1 MKEIAAAEKTEN
13 ARLTKKD
20 IEGVPAVSCVES
32 YALAYLGKRMDVR
45 KLYAESFLPF
55 GRTLK
60 DFAAGARYE
69 NYPLPRIQDTAEK
82 LGVWKHECFSLP
94 EPVRGRL
101 NLMEVNDYFF
111 YGAKQR
117 PWRADHFITLDKAG
131 ENLRYLNCYP
141 LSEGEFGRA
150 EALRCFG
157 GRMLSYAYSGG
168 FDESAYEKLAG
179 EQYSLVCRREKAAVP
194 ALGALPLRNAAAILK
209 VSRQRT
215 LSWLRHESG
224 RGAFFFD
231 ETLENIAEKLVSLYK
246 KLIVAAEL
254 MSIKKN
260 ENPEVLKAR
269 LADIALLENKFAE
282 NVRRKRR

>member
-20 IEGVPAVSCVES
+20 IEGVPAVSCVEY

-69 NYPLPRIQDTAEK
+69 NYPLPRIPGYGRKAGRMETRMF
-82 LGVWKHECFSLP
+82 FSARTRTRQAQSDGG
-94 EPVRGRL
+94 ERL
-101 NLMEVNDYFF
+101 FF
-111 YGAKQR
+111 LRARNSG
-117 PWRADHFITLDKAG
+117 PWRADHFIALDKAG

-215 LSWLRHESG
+215 PFLAAPRKRPRRVLFRRNVG
-224 RGAFFFD
+224 KYRG
-231 ETLENIAEKLVSLYK
+231 
-246 KLIVAAEL
+246 
-254 MSIKKN
+254 
-260 ENPEVLKAR
+260 KAR
-269 LADIALLENKFAE
+269 FAL
-282 NVRRKRR
+282 

>member
-20 IEGVPAVSCVES
+20 IEGVPAVSCVEY

-101 NLMEVNDYFF
+101 NLMEVND
-111 YGAKQR
+111 
-117 PWRADHFITLDKAG
+117 
-131 ENLRYLNCYP
+131 
-141 LSEGEFGRA
+141 
-150 EALRCFG
+150 
-157 GRMLSYAYSGG
+157 
-168 FDESAYEKLAG
+168 
-179 EQYSLVCRREKAAVP
+179 
-194 ALGALPLRNAAAILK
+194 
-209 VSRQRT
+209 
-215 LSWLRHESG
+215 
-224 RGAFFFD
+224 
-231 ETLENIAEKLVSLYK
+231 
-246 KLIVAAEL
+246 
-254 MSIKKN
+254 
-260 ENPEVLKAR
+260 
-269 LADIALLENKFAE
+269 
-282 NVRRKRR
+282 